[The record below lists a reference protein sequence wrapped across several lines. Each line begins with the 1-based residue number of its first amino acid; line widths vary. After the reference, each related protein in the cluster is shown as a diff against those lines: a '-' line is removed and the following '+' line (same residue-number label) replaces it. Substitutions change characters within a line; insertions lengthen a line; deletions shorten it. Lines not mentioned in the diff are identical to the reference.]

1 MFTSGSTGEPKGVAV
16 PHRGIVRLAR
26 NSNYAQF
33 GTHTRATLYSNPAF
47 DASTLEIWG
56 PLLNG
61 GTVVTIERAA
71 VLDSTRL
78 KRSLNENN
86 ITLMWMTT
94 GLFHEIAAI
103 DPGVFAG
110 KRTVLVGGDTTKLEL
125 VRAVYRTGA
134 DAGRQLLHG
143 YGPP

>member
-1 MFTSGSTGEPKGVAV
+1 MG
-16 PHRGIVRLAR
+16 
-26 NSNYAQF
+26 
-33 GTHTRATLYSNPAF
+33 
-47 DASTLEIWG
+47 IWG

-110 KRTVLVGGDTTKLEL
+110 QRTVLVGGDTTNLEL
-125 VRAVYRTGA
+125 VRAVYSAGA
-134 DAGRQLLHG
+134 DAGLQLLHC
-143 YGPP
+143 YGAHRKSTRLHSSPSCAFRM